1 MNWRKVTLPA
11 GAFTKRA
18 IATQVGTAE
27 AAGLLHA
34 SASLG
39 PSFERSLLP
48 RTTIQQAAV
57 TGVISAINY
66 GITTT
71 VQSAVEA
78 FANRVAG
85 GLSNGSRSKRATILA
100 ADLAILGGSVLTM
113 KFLSQRPEESLWRAG
128 ARTAAFRLATA
139 AGTGAIAVS
148 ADGAVDVVTRNDT
161 PGSVNAPFVLVVGS
175 AIGTGIHLSRSRRL
189 LDTAADADQYGSE
202 IRPASLWEPIQGITV
217 GTGVSVGLYMMSVV
231 ESKIAEGTGRIISW
245 AVPGL
250 APASK
255 AIGHAAVLATFG
267 LAIERSLAF
276 AYSKTETAGNA
287 IEPAYR
293 ARPVSEYVSGGPK
306 SKIDWDSIGREG
318 RRFVNMALTAE
329 EIETVTRESAIDPIR
344 VFVGYESAVSP
355 NARAY
360 QAMEELEAMG
370 AFERDFIAVF
380 SPTGSGYVNYVA
392 AETTEFITGGNVAS
406 VCIQYSVRPSFLSLD
421 RVGTA
426 WESNLALLTALAWK
440 IRSMP
445 KAQQPKILLF
455 GESLGSQSAQDVFEK
470 EGVQGFDILDI
481 HRALFVGSPYSSK
494 WRRRWLADPLEVD
507 PDGKVVEVASRSE
520 WEALDGEQRADLRVV
535 LLTHHLDPI
544 PKFGAALLVQA
555 PSWLGDPDNRPADI
569 PRDSRYWPLFTFLL
583 TGVDLLNADHVVPGQ
598 FEAYGHDYRA
608 DLPQMTRIAFGLEA
622 DAEKM
627 DRIEKAL
634 RKRELGWAQRR
645 LVADTFETAE
655 KTLRDK
661 LDDWGVDHTIVP
673 GIVTAQRDVE
683 PDPYEAKTVG
693 GGGGGGPRGPP
704 PSRKKNGGGGG

>member
-1 MNWRKVTLPA
+1 MDPMNWRDVALHA
-11 GAFTKRA
+11 GTYAKRA
-18 IATQVGTAE
+18 LGTQVGTAE

-34 SASLG
+34 SASVG

-48 RTTIQQAAV
+48 RTTIQQAAA
-57 TGVISAINY
+57 TGVISALNY

-71 VQSAVEA
+71 VQSLLEA
-78 FANRVAG
+78 LADRVVK
-85 GLSNGSRSKRATILA
+85 GLTDGAKAKRATVMT
-100 ADLAILGGSVLTM
+100 ADLAVLGSSVLAM
-113 KFLSQRPEESLWRAG
+113 KFLSQRPDESLWRAG

-139 AGTGAIAVS
+139 SATGAIAVS
-148 ADGAVDVVTRNDT
+148 ADGAVDVVTGDDT
-161 PGSVNAPFVLVVGS
+161 PGSVSAPVVLVVGS
-175 AIGTGIHLSRSRRL
+175 ALGTGIHLSRSRRL
-189 LDTAADADQYGSE
+189 LDTAADADQYGGA
-202 IRPASLWEPIQGITV
+202 IRPASLWEPIQGVVV
-217 GTGVSVGLYMMSVV
+217 GTGISAGLYMMSIV
-231 ESKIAEGTGRIISW
+231 ESATAEATGRILSW

-255 AIGHAAVLATFG
+255 AIGHAVTLASLG
-267 LAIERSLAF
+267 LAIERGIAF

-293 ARPVSEYVSGGPK
+293 ARPDSEHVSGGPR
-306 SKIDWDSIGREG
+306 STIDWDGIGREG
-318 RRFVNMALTAE
+318 RRFVNMALTAP
-329 EIETVTRESAIDPIR
+329 EIEAVTGEPAMDPIR

-370 AFERDFIAVF
+370 AFERSHIAVF

-392 AETTEFITGGNVAS
+392 AETTEFLTGGDVAS

-440 IRSMP
+440 VRSMP
-445 KAQQPKILLF
+445 TEDQPKILIF

-494 WRRRWLADPLEVD
+494 WRRHWLSNPKEVD
-507 PDGKVVEVASRSE
+507 PEGMVVEVASQDE
-520 WEALDGEQRADLRVV
+520 WDALSDEQREAQRVL

-544 PKFGAALLVQA
+544 PKFGAALLMQA
-555 PSWLGDPDNRPADI
+555 PDWLGDPDTRPPDI

-583 TGVDLLNADHVVPGQ
+583 TGIDLLNADHVVPGQ

-622 DAEKM
+622 DEDKM
-627 DRIEKAL
+627 ERIEKAL
-634 RKRELGWAQRR
+634 RKRELGWAERR
-645 LVADTFETAE
+645 LVAETFETAE
-655 KTLRDK
+655 KSVRDK
-661 LDDWGVDHTIVP
+661 LDTWGVDHTIVP
-673 GIVTAQRDVE
+673 GIAIAQRDVE
-683 PDPYEAKTVG
+683 PDPYQATTPG
-693 GGGGGGPRGPP
+693 
-704 PSRKKNGGGGG
+704 

>member
-1 MNWRKVTLPA
+1 MNWRDVARHA
-11 GAFTKRA
+11 GAYSKRA
-18 IATQVGTAE
+18 LGTQVGTAE

-34 SASLG
+34 SASVG

-71 VQSAVEA
+71 VQSSVEA
-78 FANRVAG
+78 FADRVAG
-85 GLSNGSRSKRATILA
+85 GLADGPKSKRAIVLA
-100 ADLAILGGSVLTM
+100 ADLAVLGGSLLAM
-113 KFLSQRPEESLWRAG
+113 KLLSQRPSESLWRAG
-128 ARTAAFRLATA
+128 ARTAAFRMVA
-139 AGTGAIAVS
+139 ASGTGAIAVS
-148 ADGAVDVVTRNDT
+148 ADGMVDVITRDDT
-161 PGSVNAPFVLVVGS
+161 PGSVSAPVVLVVGS
-175 AIGTGIHLSRSRRL
+175 AMGTGISLSRSRRL
-189 LDTAADADQYGSE
+189 LDTAADADQYGGE
-202 IRPASLWEPIQGITV
+202 IRPASLWEPIQGVAV
-217 GTGVSVGLYMMSVV
+217 GTGVSVGLYLMSVV
-231 ESKIAEGTGRIISW
+231 ESAAAEGTSRIVSW
-245 AVPGL
+245 AIPGL
-250 APASK
+250 APVSK
-255 AIGHAAVLATFG
+255 AIGHAAILTSLG
-267 LAIERSLAF
+267 LAIERSIAF

-293 ARPVSEYVSGGPK
+293 ARPVSEFVSGGPR
-306 SKIDWDSIGREG
+306 SKVDWDGIGREG
-318 RRFVNMALTAE
+318 RRFVNMALTAP
-329 EIETVTRESAIDPIR
+329 EIEAVTGEPALDPIR

-370 AFERDFIAVF
+370 AFDRPYIAVF

-392 AETTEFITGGNVAS
+392 AETTEFLTGGDVAS

-426 WESNLALLTALAWK
+426 WESNLALLTALAWR

-445 KAQQPKILLF
+445 EAEQPKILLF

-494 WRRRWLADPLEVD
+494 WRRHWLSSPEEVD
-507 PDGKVVEVASRSE
+507 PEGMVVEVASQDE
-520 WEALDGEQRADLRVV
+520 WDALSDEQRAAQRVV

-555 PSWLGDPDNRPADI
+555 PAWLGDPDTRPADI

-583 TGVDLLNADHVVPGQ
+583 TGIDLLNAEHVVPGN

-608 DLPQMTRIAFGLEA
+608 DLPQITKIAFGLEA
-622 DAEKM
+622 DPAKM

-655 KTLRDK
+655 KTVRDK
-661 LDDWGVDHTIVP
+661 LEDWGVDHTIVP
-673 GIVTAQRDVE
+673 GIVTARRGVE
-683 PDPYEAKTVG
+683 PDPYQATTPG
-693 GGGGGGPRGPP
+693 
-704 PSRKKNGGGGG
+704 